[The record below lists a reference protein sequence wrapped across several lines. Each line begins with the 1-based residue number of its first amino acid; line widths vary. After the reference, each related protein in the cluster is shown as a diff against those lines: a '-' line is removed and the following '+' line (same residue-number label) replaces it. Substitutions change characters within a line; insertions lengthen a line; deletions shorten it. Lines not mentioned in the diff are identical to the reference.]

1 MCVHYICIF
10 TLVSFQA
17 GITTTRHSNS
27 HPMQCILTRADHD
40 LYYGESGSPGGGH
53 HHGDSAYSAHA
64 FTCPFCGKLGFT
76 ELTLVD
82 HVASHHAD
90 ATQEVVCP
98 ICASTPMGDANHVTD
113 DFSTHLTLEHQ
124 HRAGGGAVGSGGA
137 GVLGGAGGA
146 GGPGIAAGPRDLIS
160 FLDSPG
166 GASHSSGG
174 GMPRPSGV
182 RRVGRGGMSGTARA
196 RRTAN
201 VHNPNQPPPPPS
213 GLSSLSPTAAVAAA
227 AAAAAAASSRESVDP
242 IAELLSQLSGVRRA
256 AAATGATSSSSSP
269 SQLQQLQVQLQMERQ
284 QVLAQRE
291 QQRLHHQ
298 HQPHPSSAASAA
310 SRPGRFLAP
319 GGVGGGAGLAPA
331 ISSVVGGGGGSHG
344 LRSGGGAVPA
354 QDSTVISVC
363 HPPPMANAS
372 AAGYDQFSCDSGARA
387 ATGAATA
394 ATLAASGVPGQQQF
408 LLRQSSDEEVDD
420 FSDMGAVGV
429 NLPAVASV
437 PTAAAPGVSR
447 HNKSQFVQDL
457 VLSTLMMRRAS
468 LGGKGDRSRISHEG
482 CGISGTGTNKE
493 IEMDMAFAS
502 EGEDD
507 VAEDT
512 DSPAW

>member
-1 MCVHYICIF
+1 MV
-10 TLVSFQA
+10 LFQS

-27 HPMQCILTRADHD
+27 HAMQCILTRADHD
-40 LYYGESGSPGGGH
+40 LYYGESGSSGSGH

-64 FTCPFCGKLGFT
+64 FACPFCAKLGFT

-124 HRAGGGAVGSGGA
+124 HRTGGSGGTG
-137 GVLGGAGGA
+137 GVLGGSGGGT

-166 GASHSSGG
+166 GGSNSSGG

-256 AAATGATSSSSSP
+256 AAATGASTSSSSP

-291 QQRLHHQ
+291 QQRHH
-298 HQPHPSSAASAA
+298 HQPHSSSVASAA
-310 SRPGRFLAP
+310 SRPGRFLAAGG
-319 GGVGGGAGLAPA
+319 GGVSAGAGLAPA
-331 ISSVVGGGGGSHG
+331 ISSVVGGASGSSHG
-344 LRSGGGAVPA
+344 LRGGGGPA

-363 HPPPMANAS
+363 HPPPMTNAS
-372 AAGYDQFSCDSGARA
+372 GYDQFSCDSGARA
-387 ATGAATA
+387 AAAAAAATA

-408 LLRQSSDEEVDD
+408 LLRQSSDEEVED
-420 FSDMGAVGV
+420 FLDVGAAGV
-429 NLPAVASV
+429 SLSSALV
-437 PTAAAPGVSR
+437 PTAAAAGVSR

-468 LGGKGDRSRISHEG
+468 LSGKGEKPKRPQAAS
-482 CGISGTGTNKE
+482 GISGLETNRKAE
-493 IEMDMAFAS
+493 TEMGVAS
-502 EGEDD
+502 EEDD
-507 VAEDT
+507 DDDEP
-512 DSPAW
+512 SAW

>member
-1 MCVHYICIF
+1 
-10 TLVSFQA
+10 
-17 GITTTRHSNS
+17 
-27 HPMQCILTRADHD
+27 MQCILTRADHD
-40 LYYGESGSPGGGH
+40 LYYGEAGSSGGGGH
-53 HHGDSAYSAHA
+53 HHGDSPYSAHA
-64 FTCPFCGKLGFT
+64 FTCPFCAKLGFT

-113 DFSTHLTLEHQ
+113 DFATHLTLEHQ
-124 HRAGGGAVGSGGA
+124 HRAGGGGGGAGGSGSG
-137 GVLGGAGGA
+137 GVLGGGGGGA

-166 GASHSSGG
+166 GGSNSSGG

-213 GLSSLSPTAAVAAA
+213 GLSSMSPTAAVAAA

-256 AAATGATSSSSSP
+256 AAATSGGTSSSSP

-291 QQRLHHQ
+291 QQRHHHQ
-298 HQPHPSSAASAA
+298 HQSHPSSVASAA

-331 ISSVVGGGGGSHG
+331 MSSVVGGASGSHG
-344 LRSGGGAVPA
+344 LRAGAGPA

-363 HPPPMANAS
+363 HPPPITNAA

-387 ATGAATA
+387 AAAAATA

-408 LLRQSSDEEVDD
+408 LLRQSSDDDFED
-420 FSDMGAVGV
+420 FSDSGAAGV
-429 NLPAVASV
+429 NMSAASV
-437 PTAAAPGVSR
+437 PTAAATGVSR

-468 LGGKGDRSRISHEG
+468 LGVKGEKSMSPRAAS
-482 CGISGTGTNKE
+482 GIPGTENYRKSET
-493 IEMDMAFAS
+493 EMALAS

-507 VAEDT
+507 ED
-512 DSPAW
+512 DEPPAW